1 MAHAGRRH
9 DRRKVLLPEARCRQ
23 CPKVTNTTIKAKQ
36 LMHLMGKQADMRLI
50 GDMAKAGSNGKE
62 KKHAQIS
69 FREPRI

>member
-1 MAHAGRRH
+1 MRAAATTVGR
-9 DRRKVLLPEARCRQ
+9 CSSSQ

-36 LMHLMGKQADMRLI
+36 LMHLMGKQPDMRLI